1 MTDVAQTVAPA
12 PVDRRTTD
20 LLLARLHLRTGSLVL
35 ALAEFETLASRGPLD
50 DEALVDLA
58 DVRWRTGDLA
68 GAGSAATTAL
78 DRGVD
83 APVAMIIAAESAFA
97 LGRPGEARRLATRAM
112 AAAGGTLD
120 ALFAGMPRSAV
131 WPPDPAE
138 PAPSAAT
145 LFGDDGSDGPDTSG
159 VFEERRHEDR
169 RRSATGPL
177 PATAAGIAAAAV
189 GPTTPG
195 LWDGD
200 TEPEA
205 PVPGPAARSAAM
217 LEAGRQALVAGEP
230 DRAAALLG
238 VAMRVGPHLA
248 PSIVDA
254 TMDAS
259 TPALLVV
266 RGDALLA
273 TGHATEAADAFAAAA
288 TGLGVD
294 LPAGAADAEVPS
306 DEVPGRT
313 DAGETTD
320 EPAAPDADAAVPYG
334 PTEDRPQ

>member
-1 MTDVAQTVAPA
+1 MTDTEPTVAPA
-12 PVDRRTTD
+12 PADRRTTD
-20 LLLARLHLRTGSLVL
+20 LILARLHLRTGSLAL
-35 ALAEFETLASRGPLD
+35 ARAEFETLAGRGTLD

-78 DRGVD
+78 DRGIA

-112 AAAGGTLD
+112 TAAGGTLD
-120 ALFAGMPRSAV
+120 ALFAGMPRSSV
-131 WPPDPAE
+131 WPSDPAE

-145 LFGDDGSDGPDTSG
+145 LFGDDGDGAGSG
-159 VFEERRHEDR
+159 EVFEERRHEDR
-169 RRSATGPL
+169 RRAAAGPL
-177 PATAAGIAAAAV
+177 PATAAGIAAAAA

-200 TEPEA
+200 PEVDEPI
-205 PVPGPAARSAAM
+205 PGPAARSAAM
-217 LEAGRQALVAGEP
+217 LEAGRQAISSGEP

-254 TMDAS
+254 TMDAE

-273 TGHATEAADAFAAAA
+273 TGHATESADAYAAAA
-288 TGLGVD
+288 AALGIDV
-294 LPAGAADAEVPS
+294 PAEAPEVSDESEPS
-306 DEVPGRT
+306 D
-313 DAGETTD
+313 
-320 EPAAPDADAAVPYG
+320 APDADAAVPYG
-334 PTEDRPQ
+334 PTEDLPQ